1 MEHLSKIT
9 KFFNSLVEVL
19 LPIVSVSV
27 LLGVIF
33 GPDTP
38 LVGDVYTNLANILNL
53 LGEDALLALVSIV
66 RILAF
71 LKK

>member
-9 KFFNSLVEVL
+9 EFFNSLVKVL
-19 LPIVSVSV
+19 LPIVSVSI

-33 GPDTP
+33 GPDTAF
-38 LVGDVYTNLANILNL
+38 VGAVYSNIANILSL
-53 LGEDALLALVSIV
+53 LGEDGLLALVSVVI
-66 RILAF
+66 ILTF

>member
-66 RILAF
+66 IILAF

>member
-66 RILAF
+66 TILAF

>member
-1 MEHLSKIT
+1 MEYLSKTT
-9 KFFNSLVEVL
+9 KLFNSLVDVL
-19 LPIVSVSV
+19 LPVVSVSV

-38 LVGDVYTNLANILNL
+38 FVGDVYTNLANILNL
-53 LGEDALLALVSIV
+53 LGEDALLALVSVVI
-66 RILAF
+66 ILAF

>member
-38 LVGDVYTNLANILNL
+38 LVGDVYTNLANILSL

-66 RILAF
+66 IILAF

>member
-9 KFFNSLVEVL
+9 EFFNSLVKVL
-19 LPIVSVSV
+19 LPIVSVSI

-33 GPDTP
+33 GPDTAF
-38 LVGDVYTNLANILNL
+38 VGDVYTNIANILSL
-53 LGEDALLALVSIV
+53 LGEDELLALVSIV
-66 RILAF
+66 IILTF

>member
-1 MEHLSKIT
+1 MDHLSKIT

-66 RILAF
+66 IILAF

>member
-9 KFFNSLVEVL
+9 KFFNSLVGVL

-66 RILAF
+66 IILAF